1 VLFGNGA
8 SLNIPG
14 SFVATTA
21 NNIRMG
27 NAFFSATGPIGSI
40 IDNDFAAL
48 SAAPDAFVF
57 TAQNPG
63 AVVNLGGN
71 LSLGAARAGA
81 PVSRTLVLAGG
92 TVLSSSDITSPGSNV
107 IIASTGANQA
117 GQAAFLQLSQPGSLV
132 TLNVPSQ
139 SFSFSGAGLQPLPGT
154 FNVPNIAQLVF
165 GGLNVGNATGI
176 QVQGGNVVLTG
187 SGLTVNNGDLAA
199 QNINISANPAATVN
213 GAGNVIRLISV
224 GASGNLLTGNLR
236 NSVAANSNLTIGGT
250 IELISNGGS
259 IRTGD
264 VNGGAI
270 SLQGQSGLQSGAIV
284 TNGRFANGGPFS
296 FGGQN
301 FVINLSTNQGNLGV
315 RTIQAN
321 GPGASGTAA
330 TNSNIRI
337 NVPGGVFQAS
347 GIVDNNGLAGDA
359 RTIPVSVS
367 SRGNIVISQNGNF
380 VQGANGTGSLILR
393 LADGQQVFIRSVLA
407 NGSLELVNGAGQ
419 VVTGNVIATRVIN
432 GATTGSSGSSSGLIV
447 TSGVNGDVTGV
458 GGVTP
463 AAGSTN
469 RIQIATGSGT
479 VNAGNLIVSA
489 GGGTTGGGT
498 VNGNNNGTTTDE
510 QAARVGTLD
519 TEENRAQKQTDR
531 LHQGNL
537 EVQPQSSTGEL
548 LTVQPQEVAQ
558 GRVEIDRP
566 VAAPEITTPQTVVP
580 EVTQPLQIEQPKKNV
595 AAKKKKKVAI
605 PQLW

>member
-1 VLFGNGA
+1 
-8 SLNIPG
+8 
-14 SFVATTA
+14 
-21 NNIRMG
+21 
-27 NAFFSATGPIGSI
+27 
-40 IDNDFAAL
+40 
-48 SAAPDAFVF
+48 
-57 TAQNPG
+57 
-63 AVVNLGGN
+63 
-71 LSLGAARAGA
+71 
-81 PVSRTLVLAGG
+81 
-92 TVLSSSDITSPGSNV
+92 
-107 IIASTGANQA
+107 
-117 GQAAFLQLSQPGSLV
+117 
-132 TLNVPSQ
+132 
-139 SFSFSGAGLQPLPGT
+139 
-154 FNVPNIAQLVF
+154 
-165 GGLNVGNATGI
+165 
-176 QVQGGNVVLTG
+176 
-187 SGLTVNNGDLAA
+187 
-199 QNINISANPAATVN
+199 
-213 GAGNVIRLISV
+213 
-224 GASGNLLTGNLR
+224 
-236 NSVAANSNLTIGGT
+236 
-250 IELISNGGS
+250 
-259 IRTGD
+259 
-264 VNGGAI
+264 
-270 SLQGQSGLQSGAIV
+270 
-284 TNGRFANGGPFS
+284 
-296 FGGQN
+296 
-301 FVINLSTNQGNLGV
+301 
-315 RTIQAN
+315 
-321 GPGASGTAA
+321 
-330 TNSNIRI
+330 
-337 NVPGGVFQAS
+337 VPGGVFQAS